1 MSGGTVL
8 GALDWLV
15 TAGVDVL
22 VTDTPRQWLA
32 APPVRLAP
40 AAPSATPPAPRV
52 AATARPAASG
62 PAPEPDLSGITDL
75 PALHEALAAFA
86 HPLCRAN
93 VAPQLMTGATA
104 SGTLIIADQPDGPD
118 SDAARLATR
127 MLAAIGLT
135 PDNHA
140 RGHLLPW
147 GTGRPPR
154 DADVAAFAPFLARAV
169 DLAAPARILALG
181 DRAAALAGVAEPL
194 NRLRGQWLDFR
205 GRRLLATFHPRFLLG
220 HAELKALAWADL
232 QTFAESF

>member
-32 APPVRLAP
+32 APPARPAP

-62 PAPEPDLSGITDL
+62 PAPGPDLSGITDL
-75 PALHEALAAFA
+75 PALHEALAAFH
-86 HPLCRAN
+86 HPLRRAN
-93 VAPQLMTGATA
+93 LAPQLITGATA
-104 SGTLIIADQPDGPD
+104 SGTLVIADQPDGQD

-147 GTGRPPR
+147 STGRQARPT
-154 DADVAAFAPFLARAV
+154 DVAAFAPFLARAV
-169 DLAAPARILALG
+169 DLLAPIRILAFG
-181 DRAAALAGVAEPL
+181 EQALAFAGESGQL
-194 NRLRGQWLDFR
+194 NVRRGQWLDFR